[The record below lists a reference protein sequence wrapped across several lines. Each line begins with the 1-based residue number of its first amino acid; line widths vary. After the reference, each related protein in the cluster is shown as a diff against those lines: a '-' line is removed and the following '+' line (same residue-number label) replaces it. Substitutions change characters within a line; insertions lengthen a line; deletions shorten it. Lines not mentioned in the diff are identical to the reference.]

1 MSESLLRITYMAL
14 GIYTFASALFTTTLL
29 SRQGDEPVQLFG
41 MGCLWVSFI
50 AMVMMVTWASKAQ
63 GRNPGRRLPESFLRV
78 SFLAMGLMFF
88 SCALA
93 TTLAM
98 AGAVLSA
105 PDLVAV
111 SGLWSG
117 FLVYAGVV
125 VLSQQ
130 RGEGVST
137 TVTSAAPT
145 ASA

>member
-50 AMVMMVTWASKAQ
+50 AMVMLVTWASKAQ

-98 AGAVLSA
+98 AGAVWSA
-105 PDLVAV
+105 TDLVAV

-117 FLVYAGVV
+117 FLAYGGVV

-130 RGEGVST
+130 RGEDVSS
-137 TVTSAAPT
+137 TVIGAVPPVSA
-145 ASA
+145 